1 MYVLKYIKILIQ
13 SIHIHKNYKENLR
26 NTSTFMAEQFD
37 SIITIVNVT
46 VNNKTHKLSLTAII
60 KDFLTLYNKY
70 TSMEIVN
77 QDRLA

>member
-1 MYVLKYIKILIQ
+1 
-13 SIHIHKNYKENLR
+13 
-26 NTSTFMAEQFD
+26 MAEQFD
-37 SIITIVNVT
+37 SIITIVNVI
-46 VNNKTHKLSLTAII
+46 VDNKTHKLSLTAII